1 MPYNPGYSYY
11 PNNAPYAPSYQP
23 QGNVYAP
30 SVQNTAQAI
39 SNAVRSV
46 YSEAEARAAQI
57 PTDGSTIVFF
67 DQSTGKIYTKQ
78 FSFENGS
85 FLFATYV
92 QQAEQAPVQYATLDD
107 LNKLRDEILKKKGA
121 KKDEE

>member
-1 MPYNPGYSYY
+1 MPYTPNYSYY
-11 PNNAPYAPSYQP
+11 PNTQPYGQSYP
-23 QGNVYAP
+23 AQGNVYAP
-30 SVQNTAQAI
+30 VAQNPAQGVL
-39 SNAVRSV
+39 NAVRSV

-85 FLFATYV
+85 FLFATYT
-92 QQAEQAPVQYATLDD
+92 QQAEQAPVKYATLDD
-107 LNKLRDEILKKKGA
+107 LEKLREELTRKKG